1 MRFLSRVV
9 WAEGMYLGPHHFQTQ
24 SRYFEDSI
32 AFIVSSLWH
41 QPWGLLHFALDEES
55 ISNGNC
61 VLLHASGVFPDGL
74 AFDLPNSDP
83 PPPPRNLID
92 AFPSTETALTLFL
105 AIPRR
110 RDTGDDFAVNGDSP
124 SDGIAGGRS
133 SGSRFTAMQRVMRDE
148 TNGLDE
154 REIELGRKNLR
165 LLTEAEVTR
174 DMSAVPIARVL
185 RDRQGHLVF
194 DPAFVPACMRLNASE
209 ALMLLIKR
217 LLETIQEKCGSI
229 SRPGRTRGS
238 FEARQS
244 ALDVANYWFLHALY
258 SALPPLRHLYGTKH
272 AHPEELFCE
281 LSRLAGAL
289 CTFSFDSDPAALPQ
303 YDHRDPGPGFRQ
315 LDQHIRRHLEIVVPS
330 NTLNLDFHASAP
342 YIHEAAVVDER
353 CLRRARWILGI
364 RSSLGESD
372 LMRLTP
378 QLIKVCSSRFVAEL
392 VKRALPGMSLTHVSV
407 PPSAL
412 HPQPDMQ
419 YFTLDLTGP
428 CWEHILQTKTVGIYI
443 PGEITDAEFTLT
455 VILGSDTEPS

>member
-74 AFDLPNSDP
+74 PFDLPNSDP
-83 PPPPRNLID
+83 SPPPRNLLD
-92 AFPSTETALTLFL
+92 VFPATNTSLSLFL
-105 AIPRR
+105 AVPKR
-110 RDTGDDFAVNGDSP
+110 RDAGDDYAI
-124 SDGIAGGRS
+124 DGAGGT
-133 SGSRFTAMQRVMRDE
+133 SGARFTAMQRILRDE

-154 REIELGRKNLR
+154 REVELGRKNLR
-165 LLTEAEVTR
+165 LVTEAEITR
-174 DMSAVPIARVL
+174 DLSVLPVARVL
-185 RDRQGHLVF
+185 RDGNGHLVY
-194 DPAFVPACMRLNASE
+194 DPAFIPACLRLNASD

-229 SRPGRTRGS
+229 ARPGRSRGS
-238 FEARQS
+238 FEARHA

-258 SALPPLRHLYGTKH
+258 SALPPLRHLHGTKH

-289 CTFSFDSDPAALPQ
+289 CTFSFDSDPATLPQ

-330 NTLNLDFHASAP
+330 NTLNLDFHASSP

-353 CLRRARWILGI
+353 SLRRARWVLGV

-372 LMRLTP
+372 LMRLAP
-378 QLIKVCSSRFVAEL
+378 QLIKVCSARFVSEL
-392 VKRALPGMSLTHVSV
+392 VKRALPGMALAHLSV

-419 YFTLDLTGP
+419 YFALDLTGP

-443 PGEITDAEFTLT
+443 PGEITAAEFTLT
-455 VILGSDTEPS
+455 VILASATEPA